1 MLYSL
6 AKRAFDWEDASS
18 LINFRVKLPNPL
30 PLFLEFTMH
39 PHSVPA
45 RGTVIAAM
53 FLVSGTIIGGGM
65 LALPVATGASGFW
78 PSFVFMVI
86 SWLAMTFT
94 ALLYLEVSLW
104 MEEGV
109 HVISMTSRILGP
121 LGKAVAW
128 ILYLFICYASLVA
141 YTAAGGL
148 QIVDGAR
155 SLFDMEITKT
165 VGSLLFV
172 GVFGSIFYFGNKT
185 VGRVNTILFLA
196 MIGAYLCLVGM
207 GIDEVKLPLLSY
219 SHWSPALLAI
229 PLFLTSFSFQTMV
242 PSLTPYLQ
250 RHAKSLR
257 YAIIGGTTLS
267 LIVYVIWLW
276 LILGIVP
283 VEGDNGLLEALRRG
297 EPATQF
303 VSEHVQGP
311 YIALIAEYFAFFAI
325 ITSFFGIGLGL
336 FDFLSDG
343 LRIKEEGRGKVALAL
358 LIAIPTLFFATQFER
373 VFYLALDATGG
384 YGDAILNGL
393 IPILLIWI
401 GRYKMGYG
409 KKKGIWIEK
418 KPILALGFCFYL
430 FVLSFKFCIDFGI
443 IPTTLF
449 IRT

>member
-1 MLYSL
+1 MKPTSIP
-6 AKRAFDWEDASS
+6 AK
-18 LINFRVKLPNPL
+18 
-30 PLFLEFTMH
+30 
-39 PHSVPA
+39 
-45 RGTVIAAM
+45 GTVIAAV

-65 LALPVATGASGFW
+65 LALPVATGMSGFW
-78 PSFVFMVI
+78 PSFTLMGI

-109 HVISMTSRILGP
+109 HVITMTSRILGP
-121 LGKAVAW
+121 MGKAIAW

-141 YTAAGGL
+141 YTAGGGL
-148 QIVDGAR
+148 QIVNGAKA
-155 SLFDMEITKT
+155 LFDVVLSK
-165 VGSLLFV
+165 GAGACLFV
-172 GVFGSIFYFGNKT
+172 AIFGSIFYFGNRT
-185 VGRVNTILFLA
+185 VGRVNTVLFLA
-196 MIGAYLCLVGM
+196 MIGAYLSLVVM
-207 GIDEVKLPLLSY
+207 GIDEIKPELLSY
-219 SHWSPALLAI
+219 HNWRPALLAI

-242 PSLTPYLQ
+242 PSLTPYLN
-250 RHAKSLR
+250 RHASSLR
-257 YAIIGGTTLS
+257 WAIIGGTTLS
-267 LIVYVIWLW
+267 LIVYVVWLW

-283 VEGDNGLLEALRRG
+283 VEGSNGLLESHRLG

-303 VSEHVQGP
+303 ISEHVHG
-311 YIALIAEYFAFFAI
+311 YHVAVIAEYFAFFAI

-343 LRIKEEGRGKVALAL
+343 LKIKEEGMGKLALSL

-393 IPILLIWI
+393 IPILLIFV

-409 KKKGIWIEK
+409 GPKSSLIEK
-418 KPILALGFCFYL
+418 KPILALFFIFYL
-430 FVLSFKFCIDFGI
+430 LVLLFKFSIDFGI

-449 IRT
+449 LRT